1 MKNGYM
7 TFTTNHIKPQ
17 RYYQILSTI
26 SKWVFMMF
34 LLRFA
39 LSFTFAT
46 LYPNTCE
53 KTSMHIWIHD
63 FIEKFLLST
72 NLPITILEYHGSGAR
87 Q

>member
-7 TFTTNHIKPQ
+7 TFITNHIKPQ

-46 LYPNTCE
+46 LYPKNFNLIVDNEILAKKHLCIYGY
-53 KTSMHIWIHD
+53 MI
-63 FIEKFLLST
+63 LSK
-72 NLPITILEYHGSGAR
+72 NFF
-87 Q
+87 